1 MTPNSTA
8 VSAIANA
15 LDAAIRPLNILDH
28 PLYQLWNHG
37 ELPREVISLYA
48 RQYHHHVDAF
58 PRYISAIHSNC
69 ADTAARQMLLEHL
82 IEEESETATK
92 SSHPNLW
99 RQFATGLGDSL
110 EAVEA
115 ERPLANTSALVQ
127 LFFDK
132 CRQSYAAGLGILY
145 AYESQVP
152 EVADFKI
159 KALQNFYNVQD
170 ARTLSFFEVHR
181 EADVHHR
188 HEIASLI
195 AALSPAEQAE
205 AEAAAVEGARALW
218 QFLDGVAE
226 AANLDLANMDMNCA
240 VMQ

>member
-1 MTPNSTA
+1 MTPNSSAITA
-8 VSAIANA
+8 VAQQ
-15 LDAAIRPLNILDH
+15 LDAVVQPLNILDH
-28 PLYQLWNHG
+28 LLYKLWNHG
-37 ELPREVISLYA
+37 NLPIEVISLYA

-69 ADTAARQMLLEHL
+69 PDMAARQMLLEHL
-82 IEEESETATK
+82 VEEESETDTK
-92 SSHPNLW
+92 SSHPTLW
-99 RQFATGLGDSL
+99 RQFAIGLGNSL
-110 EAVEA
+110 AAVEA

-159 KALQNFYNVQD
+159 KALQNFYQVQD
-170 ARTLSFFEVHR
+170 AKTLAFFEVHR

-188 HEIASLI
+188 REIASLI
-195 AALSPAEQAE
+195 AALTPAEQAE
-205 AEAAAVEGARALW
+205 AAAAAEEGARALW

-226 AANLDLANMDMNCA
+226 AGNLDLANMDVNCA